1 MSKIQKSIAILTS
14 LATALAFSGA
24 IYLAPA
30 AQAATTADELQQQID
45 QLMVTINSLNQQIAA
60 LQGESTT
67 AISGIPAGFTFTE
80 FMKRGSKGDQVKYLQ
95 TLLNAKGYNVGTADG
110 IFGSKTDAGAKS
122 YQAAKGLTADG
133 LVGKNTR
140 AQLNTD
146 LASSTGGDT
155 GGDTGDDTTVPPVP
169 VAGDQLQ
176 ISLASDTPA
185 STSVATGGNANFSKL
200 TLSAGSKDV
209 SISKIYVTQGGQSA
223 TTDAENIKVV
233 DQNGVN
239 LGTTGSLDVNRRS
252 LISFSPA
259 LVVSA
264 NSSKTV
270 YIRAGI
276 DSSAT
281 AGRTVNFGIASA
293 SDVTATSSVT
303 LVSGTGKDMSILSL
317 SIATVTV
324 DKDGATSD
332 TAPDVGDKDVIA
344 NRFKASNNS
353 VEPVTIQT
361 IEALRVGTASI
372 TDVSNIELYSVTE
385 SKTLSEASSWDAT
398 DKVAFTGL
406 NIKLAKG
413 DTYRFQ
419 IRVDITDGTGKT
431 INADIIDGTDVLVT
445 VKGDTYGYYI
455 TPTDGATWTGT
466 ATGRGSS
473 NQTIASG
480 SVTVTK
486 SNDIATGNIAQA
498 DDQKLAIFNLEVKGE
513 PIRITSFRVGF
524 VGGTSNAAVD
534 TDTEISNVRIY
545 DATNNETHGPYS
557 VSTTNVAG
565 SSTTYGSSVTTT
577 DLIIL
582 PVGSHKFTVSVKIA
596 SATSNS
602 DTVYV
607 GIPDVDG
614 SFTIKGDTSGDSITA
629 GAADTDVNGNT
640 QTVRAGT
647 LSATTLTS
655 PAARSIAAGA
665 QDVML
670 LEASLDAANS
680 GEDVEV
686 STIVFEDTE
695 SSSGDHTDWQ
705 NLEVWADLDSS
716 NSTRGDVYEAK
727 VSNSTQPSASTGANA
742 DETVSVTITPT
753 VTVTKNAFV
762 KVALFGDLKSVATAT
777 EAHTWS
783 IDTDSGDVTAT
794 GKSTGSSVTLTP
806 SGAGQAIT
814 VAANGTLTVSVV
826 TDDPVA
832 SILIGG
838 TKVVGGVTL
847 GKFKLAETGKV
858 EALDLDSIKITDDG
872 AGDAVQTY
880 YFYIGEVL
888 VGTQVGA
895 ATAEIFLNDGIV
907 TIPADKSV
915 ILTVKG
921 DLKNVDGTT
930 IQNGDAVEVTIAA
943 AGDVDT
949 TGLQSGQAVDS
960 TETSVDAATHKL
972 YETSPT
978 IAFAS
983 GWTSSDTAK
992 TLNALANQEVA
1003 RINVTANSAERVSFG
1018 LNASTSIVIQ
1028 AAATIT
1034 DSDADEADWVLE
1046 DQNGNSLATAS
1057 NNVAAGAST
1066 VELTF
1071 NFTTALHIEAGQTK
1085 TLILKADLGDFE
1097 ADGDS
1102 IQIWLDNTAGDVAW
1116 AIDNGSS
1123 AYNEGDKIFRGDP
1136 RGVAFVNPS

>member
-264 NSSKTV
+264 NSSKSV

-419 IRVDITDGTGKT
+419 IRVDI
-431 INADIIDGTDVLVT
+431 
-445 VKGDTYGYYI
+445 
-455 TPTDGATWTGT
+455 TDGATWTGT

-686 STIVFEDTE
+686 PTIVFEDTE

-762 KVALFGDLKSVATAT
+762 RVALFGDLKSVATAT
-777 EAHTWS
+777 EAHT
-783 IDTDSGDVTAT
+783 
-794 GKSTGSSVTLTP
+794 
-806 SGAGQAIT
+806 
-814 VAANGTLTVSVV
+814 
-826 TDDPVA
+826 
-832 SILIGG
+832 
-838 TKVVGGVTL
+838 
-847 GKFKLAETGKV
+847 
-858 EALDLDSIKITDDG
+858 
-872 AGDAVQTY
+872 
-880 YFYIGEVL
+880 
-888 VGTQVGA
+888 
-895 ATAEIFLNDGIV
+895 
-907 TIPADKSV
+907 
-915 ILTVKG
+915 
-921 DLKNVDGTT
+921 
-930 IQNGDAVEVTIAA
+930 
-943 AGDVDT
+943 
-949 TGLQSGQAVDS
+949 
-960 TETSVDAATHKL
+960 
-972 YETSPT
+972 
-978 IAFAS
+978 
-983 GWTSSDTAK
+983 
-992 TLNALANQEVA
+992 
-1003 RINVTANSAERVSFG
+1003 
-1018 LNASTSIVIQ
+1018 
-1028 AAATIT
+1028 
-1034 DSDADEADWVLE
+1034 
-1046 DQNGNSLATAS
+1046 
-1057 NNVAAGAST
+1057 
-1066 VELTF
+1066 
-1071 NFTTALHIEAGQTK
+1071 
-1085 TLILKADLGDFE
+1085 
-1097 ADGDS
+1097 
-1102 IQIWLDNTAGDVAW
+1102 
-1116 AIDNGSS
+1116 
-1123 AYNEGDKIFRGDP
+1123 
-1136 RGVAFVNPS
+1136 